1 MATELRQ
8 TSIAKEDEARG
19 SAPLPPTRPAFVL
32 FEVCTRAAW
41 QAVKAPTLRTQQ
53 QAWGVVGASVH
64 MCMSWGGV
72 CVGSYVPWYWLR
84 MVELLCACLCVCWGG
99 GGWWVGLYHGVS
111 IEVRCVIGM
120 YAPV

>member
-99 GGWWVGLYHGVS
+99 GGGVVGRTVPRREH
-111 IEVRCVIGM
+111 
-120 YAPV
+120 